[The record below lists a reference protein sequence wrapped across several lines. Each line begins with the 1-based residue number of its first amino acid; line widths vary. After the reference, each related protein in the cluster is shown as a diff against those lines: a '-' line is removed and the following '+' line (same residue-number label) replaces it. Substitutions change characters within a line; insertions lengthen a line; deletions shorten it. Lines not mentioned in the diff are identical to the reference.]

1 MPQRCVTDN
10 TNQGH
15 RPPVDKEAVKACEE
29 ELVKLVTD
37 CCNEKLNAG
46 YATAS
51 ERMVRNL
58 GRKRN
63 KPQVRCD
70 LKILA
75 VTIPD
80 WKALLYGG
88 TVATVPPL
96 NILARGLNCVSAC
109 GESGGNARTQVN
121 SGAS

>member
-10 TNQGH
+10 TDQGH
-15 RPPVDKEAVKACEE
+15 RPPIDKEAVMACEE

-37 CCNEKLNAG
+37 CCNEKLNVG

-51 ERMVRNL
+51 ERIVRNL
-58 GRKRN
+58 GRKCN
-63 KPQVRCD
+63 KPQIRCG

-75 VTIPD
+75 VTILD

-88 TVATVPPL
+88 TVATVSPL
-96 NILARGLNCVSAC
+96 NILAQGLNCVSAC
-109 GESGGNARTQVN
+109 GESGGML
-121 SGAS
+121 GLK